1 MYSYIYL
8 FFVVK
13 LEVIE
18 ERRAGELPAQH
29 RQHVAAEGLL
39 RQDVVVLRH
48 AEAVE
53 VAWTAWPA
61 RGD

>member
-1 MYSYIYL
+1 MHL

-18 ERRAGELPAQH
+18 ERRPGEFPAQH
-29 RQHVAAEGLL
+29 GQHVAAERLL
-39 RQDVVVLRH
+39 GQDVVVLRH

-53 VAWTAWPA
+53 VARAAWPA